1 MNKFTTRIKQMVFL
15 TMAVCLAV
23 SCTEDMENSRSALNN
38 GSTALRISFA
48 APDYTQVNTRSVM
61 ESGIKDMSVLVF
73 KEGRLKKTIQLEG
86 LSFAQAVTV
95 EGIPLSLIHI

>member
-23 SCTEDMENSRSALNN
+23 SCTEDMETSRSALNN

-48 APDYTQVNTRSVM
+48 APDYTQVR
-61 ESGIKDMSVLVF
+61 
-73 KEGRLKKTIQLEG
+73 
-86 LSFAQAVTV
+86 
-95 EGIPLSLIHI
+95 

>member
-23 SCTEDMENSRSALNN
+23 SCTEDMETSRSALNN

-61 ESGIKDMSVLVF
+61 ESGIKGSRKRAGRDYLYGVF
-73 KEGRLKKTIQLEG
+73 EL
-86 LSFAQAVTV
+86 
-95 EGIPLSLIHI
+95 